1 MYDDSELGSAHRQGS
16 PSLWLWRWP
25 FTIVWM
31 MWLYDEQLKK
41 PEHSSAENEL
51 ELRADAG
58 LNGRVMVSQ

>member
-1 MYDDSELGSAHRQGS
+1 
-16 PSLWLWRWP
+16 
-25 FTIVWM
+25 M